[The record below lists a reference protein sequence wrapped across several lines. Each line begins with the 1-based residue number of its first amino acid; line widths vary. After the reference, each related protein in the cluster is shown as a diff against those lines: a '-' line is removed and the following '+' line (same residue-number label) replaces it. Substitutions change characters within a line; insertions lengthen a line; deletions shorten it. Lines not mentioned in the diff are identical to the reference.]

1 MRLEFARPWVRF
13 PAGLRCVFSS
23 DPAVSSS
30 IFVQCCQALP
40 FKLRIV
46 GPLFADFSMILR
58 ILSQYFLK
66 KKRERKTTR
75 RKRNDETY
83 ARKRCR
89 HNPAFSLHKKKLIIP
104 VLEPPFFPTK
114 LFYGHMRDR
123 KMTWTTGGK
132 KGQVMLGDTVD
143 IIVSLFI
150 TLLERLSFAGAAK
163 YIIDPLPATS
173 TGSLDSRG
181 IWPSRDGKCQ

>member
-1 MRLEFARPWVRF
+1 
-13 PAGLRCVFSS
+13 
-23 DPAVSSS
+23 
-30 IFVQCCQALP
+30 
-40 FKLRIV
+40 
-46 GPLFADFSMILR
+46 
-58 ILSQYFLK
+58 
-66 KKRERKTTR
+66 
-75 RKRNDETY
+75 
-83 ARKRCR
+83 
-89 HNPAFSLHKKKLIIP
+89 
-104 VLEPPFFPTK
+104 
-114 LFYGHMRDR
+114 
-123 KMTWTTGGK
+123 MTWTTGDK

>member
-1 MRLEFARPWVRF
+1 MWRRV
-13 PAGLRCVFSS
+13 AGLPQSGQ
-23 DPAVSSS
+23 
-30 IFVQCCQALP
+30 QCCQALP

-46 GPLFADFSMILR
+46 GPLFADFMMILR

-66 KKRERKTTR
+66 RKRERKTTR
-75 RKRNDETY
+75 GERNDETY

-89 HNPAFSLHKKKLIIP
+89 HNPAFSRLHKKSWSSVP

-163 YIIDPLPATS
+163 YIRVDPLPATS

-181 IWPSRDGKCQ
+181 IWPSHDGKCQ